1 MTKQDPQTNSG
12 QAMLAEQ
19 TVLSTSGYISSYFK
33 RMRSGDFGTL
43 PIVIGLLII
52 ALIFQSLNKN
62 FLTPVNLV
70 NLIIQMA
77 GLATIAIGVVF
88 VLLLGEIDLSI
99 GFVSAVAGVT
109 MTLLFLP
116 PFNLP
121 WFLAIPAGL
130 LVVTLIGLLQGS
142 IITGFGLPSF
152 IVTLAGMLVWNGVVL
167 LMVGAGGTIILQ
179 DAVAVAIAN
188 AFLPAMWGW
197 ILALVVVAL
206 YAFNTLSYNLTR
218 RREGLSVMPM
228 PLVLAQI
235 AGVSLL
241 IVAAVYICNL
251 DRGVPFVGVLLLLFI
266 VIFSYVATRT
276 PFGRYVYAVGGNAEA
291 ARRAGID
298 VDRIRIYVFMLSSFM
313 AGWGGIVLAS
323 RLRSVATN
331 SGGGSL
337 TLYAIAAAV
346 IGGTSLFGGRGN
358 VMSALLGALVVASV
372 DNGMGLLGL
381 SAGVKFIITGLVLL
395 VAVLV
400 DALARRSRVKSGR
413 A

>member
-1 MTKQDPQTNSG
+1 MSEQDSQTNSG
-12 QAMLAEQ
+12 QSMLAER
-19 TVLSTSGYISSYFK
+19 TSLSTSGYISSYLK

-121 WFLAIPAGL
+121 WFLAMPAGL

-179 DAVAVAIAN
+179 DSTAVAIAN

-197 ILALVVVAL
+197 ILAAAVVAL
-206 YAFNTLSYNLTR
+206 YAFNTLSHNISR
-218 RREGLSVMPM
+218 RREGLSVVPT

-235 AGVSLL
+235 GGVSLL
-241 IVAAVYICNL
+241 ILAAVYICNL
-251 DRGVPFVGVLLLLFI
+251 DRGVPFVGVLLLLFL
-266 VIFSYVATRT
+266 VIFSYIATRT

-313 AGWGGIVLAS
+313 AGWGGIILAS

-346 IGGTSLFGGRGN
+346 IGGTSLFGGRGS

>member
-1 MTKQDPQTNSG
+1 MSKQDPQTNSG

-218 RREGLSVMPM
+218 RREGLSVMPT

>member
-1 MTKQDPQTNSG
+1 MSEQDSQANSG
-12 QAMLAEQ
+12 QAMLAER
-19 TVLSTSGYISSYFK
+19 TSLSTSGYISSYLK

-121 WFLAIPAGL
+121 WFLAMPAGL

-179 DAVAVAIAN
+179 DSTAVAIAN

-197 ILALVVVAL
+197 ILAAAVVAL
-206 YAFNTLSYNLTR
+206 YAFNTLSHNISR
-218 RREGLSVMPM
+218 RREGLSVVPT

-235 AGVSLL
+235 GGVSLL
-241 IVAAVYICNL
+241 ILVAVYICNL
-251 DRGVPFVGVLLLLFI
+251 DRGVPFVGVLLLLFL
-266 VIFSYVATRT
+266 VIFSYIATRT

-313 AGWGGIVLAS
+313 AGWGGIILAS

-346 IGGTSLFGGRGN
+346 IGGTSLFGGRGS

>member
-218 RREGLSVMPM
+218 RREGLSVMPT

-323 RLRSVATN
+323 RRRSVATN

>member
-1 MTKQDPQTNSG
+1 MSEQDLQANSG

-19 TVLSTSGYISSYFK
+19 TSLSTSEYIAGYIK
-33 RMRSGDFGTL
+33 RMRSGDIGAL
-43 PIVIGLLII
+43 PIVVGLILI

-99 GFVSAVAGVT
+99 GYVSAVAGVT
-109 MTLLFLP
+109 MTLVFLP

-130 LVVTLIGLLQGS
+130 LVVTLIGWLQGT

-167 LMVGAGGTIILQ
+167 LMVGSGGTIILQ
-179 DAVAVAIAN
+179 DSVAVAVAN
-188 AFLPAMWGW
+188 AFLPTLWGW
-197 ILALVVVAL
+197 ILAVAIIVL
-206 YAFNTLSYNLTR
+206 YAFNTLSHTIGR
-218 RREGLSVMPM
+218 RREGLSVTPT

-235 AGVSLL
+235 VGVSLL
-241 IVAAVYICNL
+241 IIVAVYICNL
-251 DRGVPFVGVLLLLFI
+251 DRGVPFVGVLLLIFL

-276 PFGRYVYAVGGNAEA
+276 PFGRYVYAVGGSAEA
-291 ARRAGID
+291 ARRAGIP
-298 VDRIRIYVFMLSSFM
+298 VDRIRVFVFMLSSFM

>member
-1 MTKQDPQTNSG
+1 MSEQDIQTSSG
-12 QAMLAEQ
+12 QAAMAEQ
-19 TVLSTSGYISSYFK
+19 TSLSTSAYISGYLK
-33 RMRSGDFGTL
+33 RMRSGDFGAL
-43 PIVIGLLII
+43 PIVIGLIII

-77 GLATIAIGVVF
+77 GLATIAVGVVF

-99 GFVSAVAGVT
+99 GYVSAVAGVT

-179 DAVAVAIAN
+179 DSIAVGIAN
-188 AFLPAMWGW
+188 AFLPTMWGW
-197 ILALVVVAL
+197 ALAVVVLIL
-206 YAFNTLSYNLTR
+206 YALNTLNHNVHR
-218 RREGLSVMPM
+218 RREGLSATPT
-228 PLVLAQI
+228 PLVLAQVV
-235 AGVSLL
+235 GVSLL
-241 IVAAVYICNL
+241 ILFAVYICNL
-251 DRGVPFVGVLLLLFI
+251 DRGVPFVGVLLLIFL

-276 PFGRYVYAVGGNAEA
+276 PFGRYVYAVGGSAEA
-291 ARRAGID
+291 ARRAGIP

>member
-1 MTKQDPQTNSG
+1 MSEQDLQSNSG
-12 QAMLAEQ
+12 QSMLAEQ
-19 TVLSTSGYISSYFK
+19 TSLSTSEYVSGYFK
-33 RMRSGDFGTL
+33 RMRAGDFGAL
-43 PIVIGLLII
+43 PIVIGLIII

-77 GLATIAIGVVF
+77 GLATIAVGVVF

-130 LVVTLIGLLQGS
+130 LVVTLIGLLQGA

-179 DAVAVAIAN
+179 DSVGVAIAN

-197 ILALVVVAL
+197 ILAVVIVAL
-206 YAFNTLSYNLTR
+206 YAFNTLSHNLGR
-218 RREGLSVMPM
+218 RREGLSVTPT

-235 AGVSLL
+235 IGVSLM
-241 IVAAVYICNL
+241 IVIAVYICNL
-251 DRGVPFVGVLLLLFI
+251 DRGVPFVGVLLLVFL

-298 VDRIRIYVFMLSSFM
+298 VNRIRIYVFMLSSFM
-313 AGWGGIVLAS
+313 AGWGGIILAS

>member
-218 RREGLSVMPM
+218 RREGLSVMPT

-241 IVAAVYICNL
+241 IVAAVYMCNL